1 MAALD
6 VLIPTFGR
14 PAALAVTL
22 TCLAGQSHP
31 PMRVVVS
38 DQSERAPV
46 EAQGEVQAVRR
57 LLAFRGH
64 ESEVHRHVPRRGLAE
79 NRSFLLSQVRAP
91 RVLFLDDDLLLEP
104 DLVGRLSSALDE
116 ERCGFVGSAVIG
128 LSYLH
133 DIRPH
138 EQAIEFWAGRVVPET
153 VLPGSPAWERYRLH
167 NAANL
172 HHVAQR
178 LRIRPDHGRK
188 YKVAWVGGCVM
199 YETEALRAVGGFDF
213 WPQIPPEHAGEDVL
227 VQLRVMARFG
237 GCGLIPSGAYH
248 QELPTTVTDR
258 RFDAPRRLPILEG
271 PGFRPDIL
279 D

>member
-22 TCLAGQSHP
+22 TCLAGQSYP
-31 PMRVVVS
+31 SMRVVVS

-64 ESEVHRHVPRRGLAE
+64 ESEVHHHVPRRGVAE
-79 NRSFLLSQVRAP
+79 NRSFLLSQVRAT

-104 DLVGRLSSALDE
+104 DLVGRLSAALDE
-116 ERCGFVGSAVIG
+116 ERCGFVGAAVIG

-138 EQAIEFWAGRVVPET
+138 EQAIEFWEGRVVPET

-178 LRIRPDHGRK
+178 LKIRPENGRK

-213 WPQIPPEHAGEDVL
+213 WPQLPPEHAGEDVL

-248 QELPTTVTDR
+248 QELPTTVADR